1 LQNYDQIKQ
10 INTKKK
16 ETLSDEDL
24 QYANEMVL
32 DKKLAETLACV
43 VKDYAKR
50 KLAIFFSKK
59 ITVKKPQL
67 IAPNA
72 EF

>member
-1 LQNYDQIKQ
+1 MI
-10 INTKKK
+10 
-16 ETLSDEDL
+16 
-24 QYANEMVL
+24 L

-59 ITVKKPQL
+59 LTVKKPQL